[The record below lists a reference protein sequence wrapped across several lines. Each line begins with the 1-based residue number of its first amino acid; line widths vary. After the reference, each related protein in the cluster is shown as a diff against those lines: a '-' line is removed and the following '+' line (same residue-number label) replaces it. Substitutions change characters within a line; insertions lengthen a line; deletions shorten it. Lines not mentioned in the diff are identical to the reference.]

1 MTSSNAQNQ
10 GRSEYAFVRRQD
22 VTVGMFGRLSWLL
35 MAEMELVPSRRELA
49 VRTSIAPVPVSP
61 TPCSALRSSIQTP
74 GEKGDNARG
83 RADTATDRAPY
94 WSWHILAEVYNEV
107 VLALCSLF
115 SFRKLAML
123 AFVALCSA
131 LASTTAAS
139 ALPSKWYREVGAND
153 HPVHKLFSR
162 QTATA
167 AVGSP
172 EWRAKFPAGALN
184 ATSVPQAWRDAL
196 KAGIDSG
203 KIPSTSTVPVAPL
216 LATVGCKDDTQIYDV
231 PDGIVALSFDDGPY
245 PASPVL
251 YKFLRENNQKVTHFY
266 IGSNILEYPEIFKEA
281 YEVNQNDIA
290 VHTWS
295 HQQTTTLSDDMV
307 LAELG
312 WCCQIIHDSTGGRLP
327 RYWRPPY
334 GDSDMRVRA
343 IAKEVFG
350 METVIWNDD
359 TDDWKIAEGTQTLN
373 GAKKVLSDAYAGP
386 KSPGLNILEH
396 EQSNTTIKVFTDTY
410 PLIAQN
416 GWKAHSIPD
425 AFGEDWYLNSED
437 NTSPVGDRAVAG
449 GPNDNVPSSDPTPT
463 PGSGNTTGTNGGSS
477 SPTGTPQGQSS
488 DASRLTIGSSAFG
501 LVLAGLLSLV

>member
-1 MTSSNAQNQ
+1 
-10 GRSEYAFVRRQD
+10 
-22 VTVGMFGRLSWLL
+22 
-35 MAEMELVPSRRELA
+35 
-49 VRTSIAPVPVSP
+49 
-61 TPCSALRSSIQTP
+61 
-74 GEKGDNARG
+74 
-83 RADTATDRAPY
+83 
-94 WSWHILAEVYNEV
+94 
-107 VLALCSLF
+107 
-115 SFRKLAML
+115 ML

-172 EWRAKFPAGALN
+172 EWRAKFPTGALN

-203 KIPSTSTVPVAPL
+203 KIPSTSTVPVATTAGVYRDRNGKTLDAGKAPICSS
-216 LATVGCKDDTQIYDV
+216 TVGCKDDTQIYDV